1 MAKVVW
7 AVVGF
12 VALLG
17 VGWAASDQGEEP
29 AIPAEAVSSARTWE
43 EEKQLLASQ
52 KGAFEE
58 ETQLRQ
64 ELERLQRE
72 LLSFPKKRR
81 YRVGWDSEMTYD
93 ANRDGSRI
101 SDNPKS
107 KGETTFRIKPFASY
121 DLSGRKTD
129 VRLEYGWSRTYG
141 VKIQTGDLIN
151 QDLNL
156 RVGRKIFKKTS
167 LTLNDRFALKG
178 QRSTRIE
185 EVKRLTWDQSHRA
198 GLTYEMTP
206 KIQMVLE
213 SDYSRTDHPHEEFDQ
228 DTTYTYA
235 WSPTAF
241 FQVTPK
247 SRFSAAYRMSFNES
261 PVETGDAITHQIRG
275 SYAFK
280 VTPKSSASVD
290 LGYSIQNPASAAA
303 STSDSTVVS
312 LGYLWQITPKSGFR
326 LNYSRT
332 FTDST
337 SDSVT
342 TLIQTGTDS
351 RSDSLG
357 LAFGFR
363 PHRKASTE
371 LSFNGSHSRTKTAGG
386 DATGTK
392 TRSWTYPFQVSTNLS
407 LAQWVSMTIS
417 YTYTHQISDEREL
430 QEVRDHAL
438 VVTSNISY

>member
-1 MAKVVW
+1 MVW
-7 AVVGF
+7 AIIGLAVLFGSGR
-12 VALLG
+12 AE
-17 VGWAASDQGEEP
+17 SDPTQP
-29 AIPAEAVSSARTWE
+29 TTAETPSHRLAGTWE
-43 EEKQLLASQ
+43 AEKKLLDSEQ
-52 KGAFEE
+52 GTFEE

-64 ELERLQRE
+64 ELERLQKE
-72 LLSFPKKRR
+72 LLTFPKKRH

-93 ANRDGSRI
+93 ANRDAGRI
-101 SDNPKS
+101 GDTPKS
-107 KGETTFRIKPFASY
+107 KGETTFRIKPFGSY

-129 VRLEYGWSRTYG
+129 VRLEYGWSRIYG
-141 VKIQTGDLIN
+141 VKIETSDLMN
-151 QDLNL
+151 QDLSL
-156 RVGRKIFKKTS
+156 RMGRKIFKKTS
-167 LTLNDRFALKG
+167 LSLNDRFALKG
-178 QRSTRIE
+178 QRSTSIGQ
-185 EVKRLTWDQSHRA
+185 VKRLTWDQSHRA
-198 GLTYEMTP
+198 GLTYEVTP

-247 SRFSAAYRMSFNES
+247 SRFSAAYRMSFS
-261 PVETGDAITHQIRG
+261 RTPPETGDATTHQIRG

-290 LGYSIQNPASAAA
+290 LGYSIQNPDSAAA

-312 LGYLWQITPKSGFR
+312 LGYLWQITPKTGFR
-326 LNYSRT
+326 MNYSRT

-337 SDSVT
+337 ADSVT

-392 TRSWTYPFQVSTNLS
+392 TRSWTYPFQISTNLS
-407 LAQWVSMTIS
+407 LAQWVSLTIS
-417 YTYTHQISDEREL
+417 YTYTHQITDEREL